1 MSTRNAGLGQE
12 RPAGNRGE
20 PVRQVLVWSVV
31 AVGVAALV
39 GLVAF
44 WPRGEAPDLG
54 MQPGSHV
61 NAVVTGLTTRTC
73 ESMEVVADTECT
85 YAEIE
90 ITSGPDPGSTG
101 VFVAADDDL
110 SRPSVQI
117 GDEVVVLD
125 VPTSPPPYRYSFWD
139 YQRTPSLLWLALL
152 FVVAVV
158 AFGRWQGLR
167 ALIGLG
173 ASVLILVAF
182 VVPSLLRDQ
191 PAVPVALTGAI
202 LIAVLALY
210 LAHGLTMS
218 TTVALA
224 GTLVSLL
231 LITFGALLAASA
243 AELTGL
249 ADEQAQILRVT
260 AGALDLRGL
269 LVAGI
274 VVGALGVL
282 DDVTVTQ
289 VSTVAALR
297 RTDPTMGRR
306 ALYTEAIRVGRDHVA
321 STVNTLVL
329 AYAGA
334 ALPLVLLFAQG
345 TLPVARILTGEVVAV
360 EVVRMLVGSIG
371 LVLSVPITTALAAIV
386 LTPEDEPGHSHGHP
400 PETRPHRDDHIGAL
414 VGPALQERPLTEPT
428 RAEPSRAA
436 SPEAPSGAPAGPPTD
451 ADEQSE
457 GWERFAPDPDEGG
470 FWEKH

>member
-1 MSTRNAGLGQE
+1 MSEHR
-12 RPAGNRGE
+12 RPL
-20 PVRQVLVWSVV
+20 RQGLVWSVV
-31 AVGVAALV
+31 ALSVAALA
-39 GLVAF
+39 GLAAF
-44 WPRGEAPDLG
+44 WPRGEPPES
-54 MQPGSHV
+54 MVQPGTFV
-61 NAVVTGLTTRTC
+61 NAVVTGLRTEPC
-73 ESMEVVADTECT
+73 ESMEVVARTECT

-90 ITSGPDPGSTG
+90 ITSGAGVGSEG
-101 VFVAADDDL
+101 EFVAAEDDL
-110 SRPSVQI
+110 SRPDVAV

-125 VPTSPPPYRYSFWD
+125 VPSSPPPYRYVFWD
-139 YQRTPSLLWLALL
+139 YQRTAPLLWLALV
-152 FVVAVV
+152 FVVVVV
-158 AFGRWQGLR
+158 AFGRWQGVR
-167 ALIGLG
+167 ALLGLA

-191 PAVPVALTGAI
+191 PAVPVALTGTV

-210 LAHGLTMS
+210 LAHGLNMA

-231 LITFGALLAASA
+231 LICFLALAAASVA
-243 AELTGL
+243 SLSGL
-249 ADEQAQILRVT
+249 ADEQARILRVT

-297 RTDPTMGRR
+297 RTDPQLSPR
-306 ALYTEAIRVGRDHVA
+306 ALYGEAIRVGRDHVA

-334 ALPLVLLFAQG
+334 ALPLMLLFAQG
-345 TLPVARILTGEVVAV
+345 TVPVARILTGEIVAV

-371 LVLSVPITTALAAIV
+371 LVLSVPITTALAALA
-386 LTPEDEPGHSHGHP
+386 LTPADDAHGHDHGGAGLP
-400 PETRPHRDDHIGAL
+400 RAVPHPDHDA
-414 VGPALQERPLTEPT
+414 V
-428 RAEPSRAA
+428 
-436 SPEAPSGAPAGPPTD
+436 PAGPTGPHARHEATAAED
-451 ADEQSE
+451 PPGTEPDPE
-457 GWERFAPDPDEGG
+457 WDRFAPDADEGG
-470 FWEKH
+470 FWSRR

>member
-1 MSTRNAGLGQE
+1 M
-12 RPAGNRGE
+12 
-20 PVRQVLVWSVV
+20 
-31 AVGVAALV
+31 
-39 GLVAF
+39 
-44 WPRGEAPDLG
+44 
-54 MQPGSHV
+54 
-61 NAVVTGLTTRTC
+61 
-73 ESMEVVADTECT
+73 
-85 YAEIE
+85 
-90 ITSGPDPGSTG
+90 
-101 VFVAADDDL
+101 
-110 SRPSVQI
+110 
-117 GDEVVVLD
+117 
-125 VPTSPPPYRYSFWD
+125 
-139 YQRTPSLLWLALL
+139 
-152 FVVAVV
+152 
-158 AFGRWQGLR
+158 
-167 ALIGLG
+167 
-173 ASVLILVAF
+173 AF

-297 RTDPTMGRR
+297 RTDPTIGSR
-306 ALYTEAIRVGRDHVA
+306 ALYNEAIRVGRDHVA

-345 TLPVARILTGEVVAV
+345 TLPFARILTGEVVAV

-400 PETRPHRDDHIGAL
+400 PEERPRRDDQHSGAL
-414 VGPALQERPLTEPT
+414 VGSALQVRPETEPT
-428 RAEPSRAA
+428 RANPDRTAPTDTPSA
-436 SPEAPSGAPAGPPTD
+436 SPMGSPTD
-451 ADEQSE
+451 PDEQSE
-457 GWERFAPDPDEGG
+457 EWERFAPDPDEGD

>member
-1 MSTRNAGLGQE
+1 VLDHRVRPIRHGL
-12 RPAGNRGE
+12 
-20 PVRQVLVWSVV
+20 LWSVI
-31 AVGVAALV
+31 ALAAAALA

-44 WPRGEAPDLG
+44 WPRGDPPEAVV
-54 MQPGSHV
+54 QPGTYV
-61 NAVVTGLTTRTC
+61 NAVVTGLSTQIC
-73 ESMEVVADTECT
+73 ESMEAVARTECT
-85 YAEIE
+85 YADIE
-90 ITSGPDPGSTG
+90 ITSGPDATTTG
-101 VFVAADDDL
+101 VFVAAEDDL
-110 SRPSVQI
+110 SRPNVVV

-125 VPTSPPPYRYSFWD
+125 VPTSPSPYRYVFWD
-139 YQRTPSLLWLALL
+139 YQRTTPLLWLALV
-152 FVVAVV
+152 FVIVVV

-167 ALIGLG
+167 ALLGLG

-182 VVPSLLRDQ
+182 MVPSLLRDQ
-191 PAVPVALTGAI
+191 PAVLVALTGSI

-210 LAHGLTMS
+210 LAHGLNMA

-231 LITFGALLAASA
+231 VICFLALAAAS
-243 AELTGL
+243 LTSLSGL

-297 RTDPTMGRR
+297 RTDPTLSTR
-306 ALYTEAIRVGRDHVA
+306 ALYGEAIRVGRDHVA

-345 TLPVARILTGEVVAV
+345 TVPVARILTGEIVAV

-371 LVLSVPITTALAAIV
+371 LVLSVPITTALAAVV
-386 LTPEDEPGHSHGHP
+386 LTPTDEAHGH
-400 PETRPHRDDHIGAL
+400 DHHATDHPAPGG
-414 VGPALQERPLTEPT
+414 GPAGAPESVPARTPEPT
-428 RAEPSRAA
+428 GDVRPDGYPTDEEPS
-436 SPEAPSGAPAGPPTD
+436 SGWD
-451 ADEQSE
+451 
-457 GWERFAPDPDEGG
+457 RFAPDTDETR
-470 FWEKH
+470 FWRRP